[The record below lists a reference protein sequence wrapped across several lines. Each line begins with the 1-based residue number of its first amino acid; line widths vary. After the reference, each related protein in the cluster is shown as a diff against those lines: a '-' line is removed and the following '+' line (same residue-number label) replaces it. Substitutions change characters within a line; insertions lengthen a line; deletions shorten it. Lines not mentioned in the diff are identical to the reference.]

1 MVATSVRACP
11 ANDWLRMTVKIP
23 TTAETTAVTDPI
35 STAVCTGPLEKNPG
49 SKT

>member
-1 MVATSVRACP
+1 MKT
-11 ANDWLRMTVKIP
+11 P

-35 STAVCTGPLEKNPG
+35 SAAVWTGPLEKNPG